1 MIEFFLGRTLKQI
14 EDFYVVSRRAHKGH
28 LISYLF
34 KTSLFHLNVNHFLF
48 VKRRLHNRYNYAA
61 S

>member
-1 MIEFFLGRTLKQI
+1 MDQEVNSTLKQI

-28 LISYLF
+28 LISNLF

-48 VKRRLHNRYNYAA
+48 VKRRLHNRYNYTA